1 MTGPGLLDH
10 LDRAASGDS
19 TVHLLRT
26 GESVR
31 WSALWAD
38 ARACAGWIERA
49 LPGVQTVAGLLEPT
63 RECLVVLLGTWLAG
77 RTFASL
83 PAPGRGMG
91 AEEYLAQIRALVGVL
106 EDRFGVDLAEVLS
119 GDEPATLA
127 VMARCIA
134 GVRA

>member
-1 MTGPGLLDH
+1 M
-10 LDRAASGDS
+10 
-19 TVHLLRT
+19 
-26 GESVR
+26 R

-91 AEEYLAQIRALVGVL
+91 AEEYLAQIRAIIEAAGHVAPDDLPAEALDELVGL
-106 EDRFGVDLAEVLS
+106 YRSWREG
-119 GDEPATLA
+119 
-127 VMARCIA
+127 
-134 GVRA
+134 